1 MTNNL
6 NVLSRHFDA
15 KIVDQISLGD
25 IPTILSGRHPHLSS
39 AQHQERLA
47 IAAHESS
54 HFLIALL
61 SCTTNFGSH
70 AYVRVPGKTSKH
82 GGKRGVN
89 GSVQI
94 GNLNIHEG
102 DMMVSLAGSL
112 FSGMVE
118 PDNKIASS
126 CDQKNYEERLS
137 EYAKEQEISFEIAED
152 KIGQTVTDM
161 TAAVMVQYWPTIDW
175 LATALL
181 LNCSANGDIEL
192 WPIIEHLYSDPKRL
206 IVPARST
213 YFQLPQK
220 YADYVATRGLT
231 ASVPQEW

>member
-15 KIVDQISLGD
+15 KIVDQISLGT

-47 IAAHESS
+47 VAAHEAS

-94 GNLNIHEG
+94 GNLNSHEG

-118 PDNKIASS
+118 PDNKIVSS
-126 CDQKNYEERLS
+126 CDQKDYANRLA
-137 EYAKEQEISFEIAED
+137 EYANEKGISIEVAED
-152 KIGQTVTDM
+152 EFGQMVIDQ
-161 TAAVMVQYWPTIDW
+161 TAAVIVQYWPTIDW

-181 LNCSANGDIEL
+181 LNCNANGDIKL
-192 WPIIEHLYSDPKRL
+192 WPIIEYFYSNPKRF
-206 IVPARST
+206 IVPTRST

-220 YADYVATRGLT
+220 YADYVTARGLT
-231 ASVPQEW
+231 ASVPQEL